1 MIRESKR
8 VTKSRFG
15 YSLKDQA
22 QKLYGKGE
30 KKSVRFHSLL
40 LVQRSNF
47 ESSAQTK
54 KPHLVGAMSVQFQ
67 CFKKRERERER
78 ETADKCVLSV
88 MEQHA
93 LVQ

>member
-1 MIRESKR
+1 MIEKVKKFNKVKVRIFLKR
-8 VTKSRFG
+8 SSIKTVRQGRKKE
-15 YSLKDQA
+15 YSVSLT
-22 QKLYGKGE
+22 
-30 KKSVRFHSLL
+30 SLL

-54 KPHLVGAMSVQFQ
+54 KPHLVGAMSVQ
-67 CFKKRERERER
+67 RERER
-78 ETADKCVLSV
+78 ETAEKCVLSV